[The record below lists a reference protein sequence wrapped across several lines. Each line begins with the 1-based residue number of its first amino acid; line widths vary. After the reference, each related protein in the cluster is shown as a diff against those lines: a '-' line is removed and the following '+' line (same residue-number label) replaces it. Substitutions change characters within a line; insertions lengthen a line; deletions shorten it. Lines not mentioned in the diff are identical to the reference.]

1 MDPALNDAP
10 SMAESSNDPVKND
23 ADTVLHHALNDAP
36 SMAESSNDPAKN
48 DADTVLHQESTSAST
63 PQDVKESVGDD
74 APGDDALD
82 KDGNIERPLQII
94 TTGTDADSFHIVE
107 NNLALIVS
115 KIPSHTK
122 VAIVS
127 VVGAFRSGKS
137 FLLNF
142 FLRYL
147 RYNKNRIIKKDR
159 GNKLVID
166 DDDVFSEEW
175 MTDEG
180 ELLCEGNKNEN
191 NSNSKTVS
199 SFAWRG
205 GEERETT
212 GIWMWSEP
220 FCRVIEDADGKQE
233 KIAIILMDTQG
244 MFDNET
250 SMTLTAQIFGLS
262 TFVSSFQIFNVNR
275 QLSEDS
281 LQHLALFSE
290 YGRLAVG
297 KGVII
302 PEGEKSEEE
311 KNESEKRDSN
321 SSDLVIDDLDA
332 NEATTDNSTGV
343 ENTPDPS
350 TEKPKDVII
359 KLENKPFQRV
369 QFLVRDWQNFS
380 VEPETAS
387 SSSSKSAVYEKLC
400 AEMKTYFT
408 NVFKEKIILDLQS
421 TREQIYRCFES
432 IDAFLLPH
440 PGNAITKRNYNG
452 GISKIEPFFRFMLNR
467 YVRHVLEESIA
478 PKLMN
483 NRTITG
489 IELQNYFEEYVK
501 MFQQGNKKFP
511 KAMTMLEATAEANNR
526 NSHYLAMDLY
536 KTSMRELVK
545 ENDNTY
551 VKDKELNGHHSAAH
565 KKANGLFDEMA
576 TIGSTHSIATYRT
589 RLNDE
594 ITEEFKRFTTLNSLR
609 NPFKDVEIY
618 AIPVAVGASTWFVA
632 TLFDIVCTSE
642 VCEAVES
649 AFKNVYMFVAFMVV
663 LYAFWNPFKDISMYT
678 MPLVVAVGAWFIAT
692 FINVTCTTTTCEK
705 ASDAFERV
713 YYFIVLSLVVLIYK
727 NFRGTFSFITD
738 AVQQGMKAGLK
749 EKKD

>member
-1 MDPALNDAP
+1 MDTEHSQDNQAVRDSAADSQADTTNGPP
-10 SMAESSNDPVKND
+10 ESIDTARVTSSSEERNND
-23 ADTVLHHALNDAP
+23 AD
-36 SMAESSNDPAKN
+36 
-48 DADTVLHQESTSAST
+48 
-63 PQDVKESVGDD
+63 
-74 APGDDALD
+74 
-82 KDGNIERPLQII
+82 IERPLQII
-94 TTGTDADSFHIVE
+94 TTGTDADSFHIVQS
-107 NNLALIVS
+107 NLALIVG
-115 KIPSHTK
+115 KIPSQTK

-147 RYNKNRIIKKDR
+147 RYNKNKIIKRDQD
-159 GNKLVID
+159 NKLVIGD
-166 DDDVFSEEW
+166 DDDVFSEAW

-191 NSNSKTVS
+191 NDSNKRVA

-220 FCRVIEDADGKQE
+220 FCRIIENAEGKQE

-302 PEGEKSEEE
+302 PESEE
-311 KNESEKRDSN
+311 KNEDESLASN
-321 SSDLVIDDLDA
+321 ISDVLIDEIDI
-332 NEATTDNSTGV
+332 NESGNATSNPAGAENNV
-343 ENTPDPS
+343 EENNTAV
-350 TEKPKDVII
+350 EKPKDVII

-380 VEPETAS
+380 VEPES
-387 SSSSKSAVYEKLC
+387 SSSAHTKSEIYDKLC
-400 AEMKTYFT
+400 MEMKTYFT
-408 NVFKEKIILDLQS
+408 NVFKEKAISDLQS

-452 GISKIEPFFRFMLNR
+452 GISNIEPFFRFMLNR

-489 IELQNYFEEYVK
+489 VELQNYFEEYVK

-526 NSHYLAMDLY
+526 NSHYLASELY
-536 KTSMRELVK
+536 KTSMREVVK
-545 ENDNTY
+545 ENDNTF
-551 VKDKELNGHHSAAH
+551 VKDKDLNDHHTVSH
-565 KKANGLFDEMA
+565 KKAYALFDEMA
-576 TIGSTHSIATYRT
+576 TIGSTHSIASYRT
-589 RLNDE
+589 RLDDDIMQE
-594 ITEEFKRFTTLNSLR
+594 LKRFTTLNSLR

-618 AIPVAVGASTWFVA
+618 AIPVAVGASSWFVA

-649 AFKNVYMFVAFMVV
+649 VFKNVYLFVAFVVV

-678 MPLVVAVGAWFIAT
+678 MPLLVAVGAWFVAT
-692 FINVTCTTTTCEK
+692 FINVTCTTTSCEK
-705 ASDAFERV
+705 AGDAFERV
-713 YYFIVLSLVVLIYK
+713 YYFIILSLVVLIYK

-738 AVQQGMKAGLK
+738 AIQQGMKAGTK